1 MREHIRLPIYQT
13 TTATNT
19 KAAMI
24 VEATNR
30 AVSQVLSKPF
40 RAVLWKSIGLTIVM
54 LIVMWFLLQAASQAF
69 LLPLLSGAPW
79 VAAALSWLLGAGLL
93 IGMGFLVAPVTSV
106 FAGVFLDEIAEEV
119 EQTYYPDDPPGRA
132 LSVSESAGITLRFFG
147 LVVVGNIIALLLV
160 IFLGLGFIIFFALNG
175 YLLGREYFQF
185 AALRHVNKEE
195 AERLRDKHGLSI
207 FLSGLAIA
215 VVLAIPIVNLLTP
228 LFAGAMMVHVFKWT
242 QSQPAAAG
250 ASTN

>member
-1 MREHIRLPIYQT
+1 
-13 TTATNT
+13 
-19 KAAMI
+19 MI

-54 LIVMWFLLQAASQAF
+54 LIAMWFLLQAVSGAF
-69 LLPLLSGAPW
+69 LLPLLAPYPW
-79 VAAALSWLLGAGLL
+79 VATALAWLLGAGLL
-93 IGMGFLVAPVTSV
+93 VGMGFLVAPVTSV

-132 LSVSESAGITLRFFG
+132 LSIPESLGITLRFFG

-160 IFLGLGFIIFFALNG
+160 VFLGLGFIIFFALNG

-185 AALRHVNKEE
+185 AALRHVGREE
-195 AERLRDKHGLSI
+195 ADRLRDKHGLSI
-207 FLSGLAIA
+207 FLAGLAIA

-228 LFAGAMMVHVFKWT
+228 LFAGAMMVHIFKWT
-242 QSQPAAAG
+242 QTQSAVG
-250 ASTN
+250 ATA